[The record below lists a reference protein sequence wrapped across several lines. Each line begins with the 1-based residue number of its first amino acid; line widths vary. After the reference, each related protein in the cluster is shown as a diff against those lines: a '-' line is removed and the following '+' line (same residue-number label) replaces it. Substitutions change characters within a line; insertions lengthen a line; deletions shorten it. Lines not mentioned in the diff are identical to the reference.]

1 MINKEINTRTTI
13 TISKDLKSKIETLAK
28 NDNRSMN
35 NMIITILDS
44 YIKENFDFR
53 YEEKISKGTSGKDS
67 KNLPGATEQGS
78 SRGAG
83 NSWKEN
89 EQER

>member
-28 NDNRSMN
+28 EDNRSMN

-44 YIKENFDFR
+44 YIKENFDN
-53 YEEKISKGTSGKDS
+53 KK
-67 KNLPGATEQGS
+67 
-78 SRGAG
+78 
-83 NSWKEN
+83 
-89 EQER
+89 

>member
-28 NDNRSMN
+28 NNNRSMN

-44 YIKENFDFR
+44 YIKENFDNKKQEILSPIF
-53 YEEKISKGTSGKDS
+53 Y
-67 KNLPGATEQGS
+67 LLLGS
-78 SRGAG
+78 VRQLRDKQVIKTARHI
-83 NSWKEN
+83 EIYTV
-89 EQER
+89 